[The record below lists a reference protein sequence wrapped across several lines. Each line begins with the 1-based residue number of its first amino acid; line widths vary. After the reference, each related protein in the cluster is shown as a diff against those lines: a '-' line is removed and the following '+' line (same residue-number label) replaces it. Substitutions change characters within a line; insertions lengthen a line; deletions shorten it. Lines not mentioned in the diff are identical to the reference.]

1 MARASR
7 IRSDDVSA
15 AARVPRSPSQKGV
28 ARATAAAAGRNQIA
42 RYEARIIA
50 YEDARDG
57 SDLRRSRGTR
67 SRPRSRSQPSRE
79 EKLVRARARIVRR
92 PAPARP
98 GTRRARRHTKVSRRR
113 LAIRRI
119 VALAVLVFVASSLI
133 SYTKTMLAS
142 SNVGF
147 GVRSVE
153 WLREH
158 GAGWLV
164 NDVEHIYYSLNAPQK
179 GGPPLKSLPKVGY
192 QSGGQAASYAPPSI
206 APVIEPAL
214 PGEGLWRST
223 GISVNGVAPVLVTT
237 FRPDPN
243 YPQMVAGVA
252 WIDRTRTSLTLYPG
266 RYEPPAGSI
275 RGPLEVPPQLRR
287 QLLATFNSG
296 FRLEDSGGG
305 FAALGHVYAPLRDGL
320 ATLVG
325 LRDGSVDVRAW
336 TGGPEPGPDVLF
348 ARQNLPLIVENGQLN
363 PRLSNGSEWGA
374 TLGNAIR
381 VWRSG
386 VGVDAHGN
394 LLYAAANDQTAES
407 LALILQRAGAVR
419 AMELDINS
427 EWVTF
432 NFYGAPG
439 AGLPSKLL
447 PAMNRE
453 ATRYLTPDDRD
464 FFAVFSRGGG

>member
-15 AARVPRSPSQKGV
+15 AARAPRSPSQTRV
-28 ARATAAAAGRNQIA
+28 ARATAAAARRSQITD
-42 RYEARIIA
+42 YEARIIA
-50 YEDARDG
+50 YEDARDA
-57 SDLRRSRGTR
+57 SDLRRPRGTP
-67 SRPRSRSQPSRE
+67 SRPRPRPPSGNGR
-79 EKLVRARARIVRR
+79 LGASAHAV
-92 PAPARP
+92 PGQAPARLR
-98 GTRRARRHTKVSRRR
+98 TRQARRPRTVSQRR
-113 LAIRRI
+113 LATRRI
-119 VALAVLVFVASSLI
+119 VALTILVFVASSLI
-133 SYTKTMLAS
+133 SYTKTMLAP
-142 SNVGF
+142 SNVSF

-179 GGPPLKSLPKVGY
+179 GGPPLKSLPNVGD
-192 QSGGQAASYAPPSI
+192 QSGAQVASYAPASI
-206 APVIEPAL
+206 PPVIDPAL

-223 GISVNGVAPVLVTT
+223 GMSVNGVAPVLVTT
-237 FRPDPN
+237 FRADPS
-243 YPQMVAGVA
+243 YPQIVAGVA
-252 WIDRTRTSLTLYPG
+252 WIDSRRTSLTLYPG
-266 RYEPPAGSI
+266 RYEPPAGSF
-275 RGPLEVPPQLRR
+275 RGPMEVPPNLRG

-296 FRLEDSGGG
+296 FRLEDSGGAG

-325 LRDGSVDVRAW
+325 LRDGSVDVRTW
-336 TGGPEPGPDVLF
+336 TGGPEPGRDVLF
-348 ARQNLPLIVENGQLN
+348 ARQNLPLIVENGRLN
-363 PRLSNGSEWGA
+363 PRLSDGSEWGA
-374 TLGNAIR
+374 TLGNAVR

-386 VGVDAHGN
+386 VGVDAHRN
-394 LLYAAANDQTAES
+394 LLYAAADDQTAES

-447 PAMNRE
+447 PGMNRE

-464 FFAVFSRGGG
+464 FFAVYSRGGG